1 METNIKKEHSLNLLN
16 RQKLDL
22 TGVVDVISFNED
34 NVILN
39 TKLGTLNIKGKNM
52 RVNKLNVDNGDMTIA
67 GEILSL
73 VYLTKEASNK
83 ESVLKKLFK

>member
-34 NVILN
+34 SVILN

-52 RVNKLNVDNGDMTIA
+52 RVNKLNVDKGDMTIA

-83 ESVLKKLFK
+83 

>member
-34 NVILN
+34 SVILN
-39 TKLGTLNIKGKNM
+39 TNLGTLNIKGKNM

>member
-34 NVILN
+34 SVILN

>member
-34 NVILN
+34 SVILN

-83 ESVLKKLFK
+83 ESLLKKLFK

>member
-34 NVILN
+34 SVILN

-52 RVNKLNVDNGDMTIA
+52 RVNKLNVDNG
-67 GEILSL
+67 
-73 VYLTKEASNK
+73 
-83 ESVLKKLFK
+83 